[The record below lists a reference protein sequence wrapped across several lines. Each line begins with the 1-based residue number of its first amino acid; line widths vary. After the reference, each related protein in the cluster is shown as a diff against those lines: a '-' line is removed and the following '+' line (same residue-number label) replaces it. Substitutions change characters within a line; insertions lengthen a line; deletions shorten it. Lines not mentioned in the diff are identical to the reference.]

1 MNSEEINKDSERVS
15 LVRWTSRLSKPKPQP
30 STLSTQH
37 SNHQPS
43 ALSPQPSTVN
53 RQPSTVNRQSST
65 LNPQPSTFN
74 PQPSTH
80 LEHSSLNLNNPFSSC
95 LKRLIPQPSTLN
107 YNSWTTTFLK
117 PQTLNPSISIL
128 AVETLNHQLSRV
140 STFKPRHLTT
150 NLNHQPSTL
159 DHPLEPSTHK
169 SEESQQLA

>member
-1 MNSEEINKDSERVS
+1 MDLKALKTQTSTINSQHSALK
-15 LVRWTSRLSKPKPQP
+15 P
-30 STLSTQH
+30 ST
-37 SNHQPS
+37 
-43 ALSPQPSTVN
+43 LSPQPSALNRQPSAVN
-53 RQPSTVNRQSST
+53 RQPSI
-65 LNPQPSTFN
+65 LNPQPSTLN
-74 PQPSTH
+74 IQPSTLNSSWTFI
-80 LEHSSLNLNNPFSSC
+80 LEPQHSISSC